1 MQRIP
6 TRPRRPWNALIEDFL
21 NEEFLAPVKGGIF
34 KTAATNIKEKDD
46 AYIVELAVP
55 GLSKKD
61 FSISIE
67 NDVLNVS
74 SDAEDKAEDG
84 VTYSRKEFGYS
95 SFKRTFHLPESVDK
109 SSISASYRNGVLI
122 ISLNK
127 MESAKP
133 QPARVVEVK

>member
-1 MQRIP
+1 
-6 TRPRRPWNALIEDFL
+6 
-21 NEEFLAPVKGGIF
+21 VKGGIF

-74 SDAEDKAEDG
+74 SDAEDKTEDG

-122 ISLNK
+122 ISLAK